1 VRCAPPAEDG
11 LAQQER
17 IALEEKA
24 IALILGHEPDLQRTP
39 ANGPGFDL
47 VALNQTGTPLTWIE
61 TFN

>member
-1 VRCAPPAEDG
+1 